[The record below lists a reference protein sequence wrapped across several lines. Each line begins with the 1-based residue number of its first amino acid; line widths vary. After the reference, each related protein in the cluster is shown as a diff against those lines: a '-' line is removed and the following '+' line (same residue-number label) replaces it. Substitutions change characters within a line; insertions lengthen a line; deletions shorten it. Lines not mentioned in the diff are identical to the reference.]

1 MGHDKVADPHFVG
14 IKRFPV
20 EVFFI
25 DQLDEL
31 IATREDKE
39 QRAAMNQLQLLARR
53 LENNAAQL
61 LPYAPEVTRF
71 TEEVCTNLIISQLS
85 PGEAA
90 LIFLSGFGDINE
102 FCNSLHRKLQKLRVH
117 RRYRLFIFHSQ
128 VQSEDQN
135 KAFQKPLKRTANII
149 VANRGSESSLTIPYL
164 RLVINFGINKEMIYN
179 SAKRISELSRQWC
192 SRASCIQREGR
203 VGRVCEGVAVH
214 LFTKEF
220 YETLPDFGPPEI
232 IRVPLAK
239 TFLRAKEI
247 GPQLGIP
254 LPSHLLSMVI
264 EPPSFVQFSTALHDL
279 AEYGAI
285 AHSPQQK
292 ISEEANVTL
301 LGKFSLSL
309 PLDLNLCRLVLLGI
323 LFGCPLDGIVI
334 AAATAMYQ
342 DVFSMPM
349 KIIMNDLHRF
359 CHSLNTSTFSR
370 MKHDDG
376 CYSNPIMVLNMF
388 IDWLQYKSRYPDT
401 SRRDLAFEFGSNNAV
416 KPARLLHFEEF
427 VGDIARCVASCI
439 PQDTPLYSEL
449 QTLSSI
455 STERK
460 GLPVFSESV
469 SFLYKASP
477 SPSSRKQNRSKRFL
491 HFCNSY
497 IILKTL
503 IAAAAPDEILCG
515 ERACESSHPS
525 SRTFAQKCINV
536 IEKECFSL
544 SHTLCMDL
552 SKLDEEEMQ
561 EIDEAA
567 FEELFENFPG
577 DFDLSVKTKV
587 VRDVAVLHFRPDP
600 SSTLT
605 KTAKLFPPSKGRYS
619 TTGISRIPPEVN
631 FFWRFGEQN
640 FLWEID
646 EVDALFPAPSHPCAL
661 MWYRFDESKS
671 KVNTVKF
678 NFRNPTGFICQ
689 YDKPSQPYFAVA
701 TGAFAS
707 SGGSIRAPRL
717 TVLPNMPTSLMMVL
731 AFQLSTSAI
740 EFLINKKDKTIEAI
754 KINLVKIP
762 CTNIEKY
769 VSSDEI
775 SAINQV
781 RKALSNV
788 MALPLNNGCLPL
800 YNPEITRIPELLH
813 DLLKSC
819 KPSISKSTTSNLQT
833 LSMDDRLQGLVWE
846 MVTPGKS
853 IEDCSTSY
861 YGEFRCSLV
870 GTKPYDVKEVSHDQE
885 PPQSTFSIEYT
896 QSVSAKLL
904 AESKRAQMERALND
918 LAENSKWT
926 SPVSGKMKLQK
937 DRKAVLG
944 KKKVDREM
952 KSKRKESKRAGQ
964 KAAHLFCSHSS
975 SLSSLLEASPEVM
988 VQNMDKTYLREEGK
1002 IGKKK
1007 KEKRKAEKKALLI
1020 QKEKMKGIE
1029 DADLKIK
1036 GKKKTKKGKKR
1047 KQKQGEKLP
1056 RSFSP
1061 LFLCSPFSLSS
1072 SPPSSPLSPSPLSS
1086 FSPALSS
1093 SDSLC
1098 SSLPQSLSPFLP
1110 GIVLSEYSSELRQK
1124 QDLDAQVATTSKQK
1138 LPTQSDTAR
1147 LENTKVQ
1154 TKSVELSQKQ
1164 DLDAQVATTS
1174 KQKLPTQSDTAILEN
1189 TKVQTKSVELRQK
1202 QDLDAQV
1209 ATTSKQKLPTQ
1220 SGTAIL
1226 ENTKVQAKSVELR
1239 QKQDL
1244 DAQVASTT
1252 KKNLPTQSDTAG
1264 LENTKVQT
1272 KSVELR
1278 QKQDLDAQ
1286 VATTSKQKLPTQ
1298 SDTAR
1303 LENTKVQAKSVELR
1317 QKRDLDAQVATTS
1330 KQKLPTQSDTAR
1342 LENTKVQT
1350 KSVELRQKRDL
1361 DAQVATTS
1369 KQKLPTHSDTA
1380 RLENTK
1386 VQTKSVELSQKQDLD
1401 AQVATTSKQKLP
1413 THSDTARLE
1422 NTKVQTKS
1430 VELRQKRDL
1439 DAQVATT
1446 SKQKLP
1452 THSDTA
1458 RLENT
1463 KVQTK
1468 SVELR
1473 QKQDLD
1479 AQVATT
1485 SKQKLPTQSDTAGLE
1500 NTKVQAKSVEL
1511 RQKQDLD
1518 AQVAT
1523 TSKQK
1528 LPTQS
1533 DTARLENTKVQAKSV
1548 ELRQKQDL
1556 DAQVATTS
1564 KQKLPTQSDTAGL
1577 ENTKVQTQSVEL
1589 RQKQDLD
1596 AQVATTSKQKLP
1608 TQSDTARLETTKV
1621 QTKSVEFRQKQDLD
1635 AQVATTSKQ
1644 KLPTQSDTA
1653 GLENTK
1659 VQTKSVEFR
1668 QKQDLDAQVATTSKQ
1683 KLPTQSD
1690 TARLENTKVQTKS
1703 VEFRQKQ
1710 DLDAQVATTSKQK
1723 LPTQSDTARLEN
1735 TKVQA
1740 KSVHLVSQTATT
1752 NGNGK
1757 QTVSKPPT
1765 TATLLEEKGK
1775 TCFTT
1780 VERNPSVCN
1789 EGGKISLAAP
1799 TKSEM
1804 SESSSTET
1812 NTETANRCQHEVEVC
1827 KVSHTKGP
1835 LEETADSCS
1844 SKQNVGGKV
1853 ATKEV
1858 NDCHSTGEDMAQLLV
1873 GFNSECEGQSRLRKE
1888 AFLRETGKVQKAS
1901 EAFFNEKRVEME
1913 KIQKEREVV
1922 LGKENVE
1929 KEKEADLE
1937 ERERREAAIS
1947 EKRVKSKKE
1956 HALNVKEEE
1965 SKAAMHEMERGERK
1979 KQQEKNEDQ
1988 KERKVA
1994 LCEKEKLEK
2003 EKQTTLRGNEK
2014 LSGEEETLK
2023 EENLT
2028 REKRKKR
2035 RRKRKKKIEVVLAT
2049 SNSKPA
2055 KFGIAAPETC
2065 ERRSVLSGP
2074 QSVPTNG
2081 QPQTATD
2088 STKFLEDKGKGSFTA
2103 TMSNPTVCEERNKT
2117 SPDTLTKTEMS
2128 ENGSMESMTGMAPRC
2143 QTEIEVLKGTHT
2155 KKPLKET
2162 SVSDITPTEQK
2173 AAGKVVPS
2181 GTSSQYNVGEH
2192 MAQFSVGFINGCGG
2206 ETRSAT
2212 MKEEAPLR
2220 KKDIVQRERE
2230 TTMTEAEKT
2239 FTLKEKEVI
2248 QADLSEKEKEKVIAT
2263 KEREKERAALGDK
2276 ERDKRKK
2283 GEESDAIQKERE
2295 VALCKKEREEREK
2308 HATLKKSKNV
2318 KKEKAE
2324 VKEEDEKREK
2334 KEAKRGK
2341 EKNERK
2347 RKEASLAATNS
2358 DRNPPAHSG
2367 IAEPKGR
2374 SVLSVSQTVPTTGNG
2389 KKTVCKSLTAPL
2401 GTDVCADE
2409 GKGSLTVPTGHHERK
2424 KTGPETMSENGSTKS
2439 TTRTCRS
2446 KIEPL
2451 KVISDITPTDQKA
2464 AGKVVPSGTSAQ
2476 CNVGEYMAQFTFGFI
2491 NECRGRPRS
2500 ATPREEAPLRKKDIV
2515 HKERETT
2522 MTEER
2527 IEAEKRF
2534 TLKEKEVI
2542 QADLSEKEKKK
2553 VIATNE
2559 REKERAALS
2568 DKEREKRQKGEESDQ
2583 TEKKR
2588 EVALC
2593 KKEREEGEKHAT
2605 LKESKTVKTEEAE
2618 VKEENEKREKRE
2630 VKKRKEKNERKKEEA
2645 SLAATNPNQNPPAHS
2660 GIAEPKE
2667 RSVVSVSQTVPTT
2680 GNGKRTV
2687 SKSLNAP
2694 LGAIVCTDE
2703 RKRSLTIPTG
2713 HHERNKTGH
2722 ETMSE
2727 NGSTKSTTRTSRSK
2741 IEPLKVIS
2749 DITPT
2754 EQKAAGKVVP
2764 SGTSSQYNVGEH
2776 MAQFSVGFINGCG
2789 GETRSATLKE
2799 EALLRKKDIVQ
2810 RERET
2815 TMTEAEKTFTLKEKE
2830 VIPAD
2835 LSEKDREKV
2844 IATKEKQKER
2854 AALSDKKREKRQK
2867 GEESDQIQKKREVAL
2882 CKKEREEREK
2892 HTNLKESK
2900 TVKTEEAEVKEGN
2913 EKREKKEAKKR
2924 KEKNERKKE
2933 EASLAATNSDQKPPA
2948 HSGIAE
2954 PKGRSVVSVSQ
2965 TVPTTGNGKKT
2976 VSKSVNAPLG
2986 AIVCADE
2993 RKWSLT
2999 VPTGHH
3005 ERNKTGLE
3013 TMSENGSTKSRT
3025 RTSRSK
3031 IDVMKVISDIT
3042 PTKQKAAGKVV
3053 PSGTSAQY
3061 DVGEHMAQFSF
3072 GFINECGGETRL
3084 ATLREEALLR
3094 KKDTV
3099 QRVRE
3104 TAMTESEKTFTLK
3117 EEEVREAD
3125 LSEKQ
3130 KEKVIATK
3138 KKEERAALSDKEKA
3152 KGKKGEE
3159 SDAIQKEREVALCKK
3174 EREEREKHVTLKKSK
3189 NVKTEEVEMKEEDE
3203 KKEKKEAKRGK
3214 ERNARK
3220 KKEAS
3225 LAATNSDQNPPAH
3238 SGIAEPKGRSVVSAS
3253 QTVPTT
3259 WNGKKT
3265 VSKSLTAPLGANVCT
3280 DEKKRSRTPPTSHHE
3295 RKKTGPET
3303 MSGNGSTKS
3312 TTRTSRSKIEA
3323 MKVTQTKKPAKETA
3337 VPDGSPIMQ
3346 NAASRVASKRIPAQ
3360 PGTGEHMAQFLVD
3373 FINECGGQTRLGALR
3388 RVALRQYQEKYD
3400 GQYTFLSKGFLRQ
3413 YDCFEIFEDSSG
3425 VCHVRVVGA
3434 QRRSLA
3440 STEPEKMEYK
3450 TKKSLSCKSVCDIK
3464 MTHSSK
3470 DTQALEGNLHSVPGS
3485 PEHIVQYL
3493 YDYLST
3499 HFFPYGCPVSSLDVL
3514 YQSEYKSKFNISQ
3527 VEMINADFLKAFSNH
3542 FVLQDRHMFV
3552 KLKEGVDHSDTPQ
3565 LKGCPY
3571 TPQHVND
3578 YFRRYLAKEGVV
3590 CTQQLQV
3597 LFSECYMKEFKMPQK
3612 PIVQFIQDDFF
3623 KQSRHLF
3630 VTFLDIVVFRK

>member
-1 MGHDKVADPHFVG
+1 MG

-20 EVFFI
+20 KVFFI
-25 DQLDEL
+25 DQLKEL
-31 IATREDKE
+31 LSPRKDKT
-39 QRAAMNQLQLLARR
+39 QRVAMNHLQLLARQ
-53 LENNAAQL
+53 LENNTAQL
-61 LPYAPEVTRF
+61 PCAPEVTPF
-71 TEEVCTNLIISQLS
+71 TEQVCTNLIISQLS
-85 PGEAA
+85 PGEAV
-90 LIFLSGFGDINE
+90 LIFHSGLGDINE
-102 FCNSLHRKLQKLRVH
+102 FCNNLHDKLRRLEVRH
-117 RRYRLFIFHSQ
+117 RYSLFILHSQ
-128 VQSEDQN
+128 VQREDQDE
-135 KAFQKPLKRTANII
+135 AFFEPMEGTANII
-149 VANRGSESSLTIPYL
+149 VASRGSESSLTIPNL
-164 RLVINFGINKEMIYN
+164 QLVINFGINKEMMYN
-179 SAKRISELSRQWC
+179 SAKRISELRRQWC

-247 GPQLGIP
+247 GPKLGIP

-334 AAATAMYQ
+334 AAASAMYQ

-349 KIIMNDLHRF
+349 KVLMNDIHRF

-370 MKHDDG
+370 MKYDDG
-376 CYSNPIMVLNMF
+376 SYSNPIMVRNMF
-388 IDWLQYKSRYPDT
+388 IDWLQYKHRYPES
-401 SRRDLAFEFGSNNAV
+401 SRRDIAFMFGSYNAV
-416 KPARLLHFEEF
+416 KFVRLLHFEEF
-427 VGDIARCVASCI
+427 VGDIARCVANCI
-439 PQDTPLYSEL
+439 PRDTALYSEL
-449 QTLSSI
+449 QTLSHI
-455 STERK
+455 SMERK
-460 GLPVFSESV
+460 GFPVFCESD
-469 SFLYKASP
+469 SFFHKASQSPP
-477 SPSSRKQNRSKRFL
+477 SCEQDGSTGLL
-491 HFCNSY
+491 HFCNNCV
-497 IILKTL
+497 ILKAL
-503 IAAAAPDEILCG
+503 IAAAAPDDILCG
-515 ERACESSHPS
+515 ERACESSNPYS
-525 SRTFAQKCINV
+525 KTFAQKCINV
-536 IEKECFSL
+536 IKDESFSL
-544 SHTLCMDL
+544 SHTLCMDV
-552 SKLDEEEMQ
+552 SKLDV
-561 EIDEAA
+561 DEAA
-567 FEELFENFPG
+567 FEELFENLPG

-600 SSTLT
+600 SSVLT
-605 KTAKLFPPSKGRYS
+605 KTAKLFPPSKSKYA
-619 TTGISRIPPEVN
+619 TAEISRVTPEVN

-646 EVDALFPAPSHPCAL
+646 EVDILFPAPSHPCAL

-678 NFRNPTGFICQ
+678 NFRNPTGFVCQ

-707 SGGSIRAPRL
+707 SGGSIRAPTL
-717 TVLPNMPTSLMMVL
+717 TILPNMPTSLMMVL

-740 EFLINKKDKTIEAI
+740 EFLINKKSKTIKAI

-762 CTNIEKY
+762 CTDIEKFI
-769 VSSDEI
+769 SSDEI
-775 SAINQV
+775 SAINEV
-781 RKALSNV
+781 RKAIFNA
-788 MALPLNNGCLPL
+788 MALPLNDDGWIPL
-800 YNPEITRIPELLH
+800 HNPAITSIPKLLH
-813 DLLKSC
+813 DLLISC
-819 KPSISKSTTSNLQT
+819 KPNISKSTTSNLQT
-833 LSMDDRLQGLVWE
+833 LPMDDRLEELVWE
-846 MVTPGKS
+846 MVTPGIS

-885 PPQSTFSIEYT
+885 PPDFTSFIEYT

-904 AESKRAQMERALND
+904 AESGRLQLRRALNE
-918 LAENSKWT
+918 LGENTKWT
-926 SPVSGKMKLQK
+926 SPVHGKVKLQR

-944 KKKVDREM
+944 KKKVEREM

-975 SLSSLLEASPEVM
+975 SLSSLLEASLEEM
-988 VQNMDKTYLREEGK
+988 VQSMDETYLREEGK
-1002 IGKKK
+1002 IRKKFEKKRKKK
-1007 KEKRKAEKKALLI
+1007 AKRKAEKKALLVH
-1020 QKEKMKGIE
+1020 KEKMMGIE

-1047 KQKQGEKLP
+1047 KRKQEEKLP

-1061 LFLCSPFSLSS
+1061 LFLCSPFSLLS

-1086 FSPALSS
+1086 FPPALSS
-1093 SDSLC
+1093 SVSLC

-1124 QDLDAQVATTSKQK
+1124 QDLDAQVASTSKQK
-1138 LPTQSDTAR
+1138 LPTQSDTAG

-1154 TKSVELSQKQ
+1154 TKSIEFRQKQ

-1174 KQKLPTQSDTAILEN
+1174 KQKLPTQSDTAGLEN

-1209 ATTSKQKLPTQ
+1209 ATTSTQKLPTQ
-1220 SGTAIL
+1220 SDTAGL
-1226 ENTKVQAKSVELR
+1226 ENTKVQTKSVELR

-1244 DAQVASTT
+1244 DAQVATTSTQKLPTQSDTAGLENT
-1252 KKNLPTQSDTAG
+1252 KVQTKSVELRQKQDLDAQVATTSTQKLPTQSDTAG

-1298 SDTAR
+1298 SDTAG
-1303 LENTKVQAKSVELR
+1303 LENTKVQTKSVELR
-1317 QKRDLDAQVATTS
+1317 QKQDLDAQVATTS
-1330 KQKLPTQSDTAR
+1330 KQKLPTQSDT
-1342 LENTKVQT
+1342 TG
-1350 KSVELRQKRDL
+1350 
-1361 DAQVATTS
+1361 
-1369 KQKLPTHSDTA
+1369 
-1380 RLENTK
+1380 
-1386 VQTKSVELSQKQDLD
+1386 
-1401 AQVATTSKQKLP
+1401 
-1413 THSDTARLE
+1413 
-1422 NTKVQTKS
+1422 
-1430 VELRQKRDL
+1430 
-1439 DAQVATT
+1439 
-1446 SKQKLP
+1446 
-1452 THSDTA
+1452 
-1458 RLENT
+1458 LENT

-1500 NTKVQAKSVEL
+1500 NTKVQ
-1511 RQKQDLD
+1511 
-1518 AQVAT
+1518 T
-1523 TSKQK
+1523 
-1528 LPTQS
+1528 
-1533 DTARLENTKVQAKSV
+1533 KSV

-1577 ENTKVQTQSVEL
+1577 ENTKVQTKSVEL

-1608 TQSDTARLETTKV
+1608 TQSDTTGLENTKVQAKSVELRQKQDLDVQVASTSKQKLPTQSDTAGLENTKV
-1621 QTKSVEFRQKQDLD
+1621 QTKSVELRQKQDLD

-1668 QKQDLDAQVATTSKQ
+1668 QKKDLDAQVAS
-1683 KLPTQSD
+1683 
-1690 TARLENTKVQTKS
+1690 
-1703 VEFRQKQ
+1703 
-1710 DLDAQVATTSKQK
+1710 TSKQK

-1789 EGGKISLAAP
+1789 ERGKISLAAQ

-1812 NTETANRCQHEVEVC
+1812 NTETANRCQDEVEVC

-1835 LEETADSCS
+1835 LEETADNCS

-1858 NDCHSTGEDMAQLLV
+1858 NDHHSTGEDMAQLLV

-1888 AFLRETGKVQKAS
+1888 ASLRETGKVQKVS
-1901 EAFFNEKRVEME
+1901 EAFLNEKRVEME
-1913 KIQKEREVV
+1913 KIQKQREVV

-1947 EKRVKSKKE
+1947 EERVKSKKE

-1965 SKAAMHEMERGERK
+1965 SKAAMHEMERVERK

-1988 KERKVA
+1988 KERNVA

-2088 STKFLEDKGKGSFTA
+2088 STKFLEDKGKRSFTA
-2103 TMSNPTVCEERNKT
+2103 TMSNPTVCEERNKI
-2117 SPDTLTKTEMS
+2117 SPETQTETEMS

-2212 MKEEAPLR
+2212 PKEEAPLR

-2347 RKEASLAATNS
+2347 RKEGSLAATNS
-2358 DRNPPAHSG
+2358 DQNPPAHSG

-2374 SVLSVSQTVPTTGNG
+2374 SVLSVSQTVHTTGNG

-2401 GTDVCADE
+2401 GTIVCADE
-2409 GKGSLTVPTGHHERK
+2409 GKRSLTVPTGHHERK

-2439 TTRTCRS
+2439 TTRTSRS

-2451 KVISDITPTDQKA
+2451 KVISDSTPTEHKA

-2491 NECRGRPRS
+2491 NEYRGRPRS

-2553 VIATNE
+2553 VIATKE

-2568 DKEREKRQKGEESDQ
+2568 DKE
-2583 TEKKR
+2583 
-2588 EVALC
+2588 
-2593 KKEREEGEKHAT
+2593 
-2605 LKESKTVKTEEAE
+2605 
-2618 VKEENEKREKRE
+2618 
-2630 VKKRKEKNERKKEEA
+2630 
-2645 SLAATNPNQNPPAHS
+2645 
-2660 GIAEPKE
+2660 
-2667 RSVVSVSQTVPTT
+2667 
-2680 GNGKRTV
+2680 
-2687 SKSLNAP
+2687 
-2694 LGAIVCTDE
+2694 
-2703 RKRSLTIPTG
+2703 
-2713 HHERNKTGH
+2713 
-2722 ETMSE
+2722 
-2727 NGSTKSTTRTSRSK
+2727 
-2741 IEPLKVIS
+2741 
-2749 DITPT
+2749 
-2754 EQKAAGKVVP
+2754 
-2764 SGTSSQYNVGEH
+2764 
-2776 MAQFSVGFINGCG
+2776 
-2789 GETRSATLKE
+2789 
-2799 EALLRKKDIVQ
+2799 
-2810 RERET
+2810 
-2815 TMTEAEKTFTLKEKE
+2815 
-2830 VIPAD
+2830 
-2835 LSEKDREKV
+2835 
-2844 IATKEKQKER
+2844 
-2854 AALSDKKREKRQK
+2854 REKRQK

-2933 EASLAATNSDQKPPA
+2933 EASLAATNPNQNPPA

-2954 PKGRSVVSVSQ
+2954 RSVVSVSQ
-2965 TVPTTGNGKKT
+2965 TVPTTGNGKRTVSKSLNAPLGAIVCADKRRWSLITIPTGHHERKKTGPETMSENGSTKSTTRTSRSKIEPLKVISDITPTEQKAAGKVVPSGTSSQYNVGEHMAQFSVGFINGCGGETRSATPKEEAPLRKKDIVQRERETTMTEAEKTFTLKEKEVIPADLSEKDREKAIATKEREKERAALSDKEREKRQKGEESDQIRKEREVASCKKEREEREKHTNLKESKTVKTEEAEVKEGNEKREKKEAKKRKEKNERKKKGASLAATNSDQNPPAHSGIAEPKERSVVSVSQTVHTTGNGKKT
-2976 VSKSVNAPLG
+2976 VSKSLNAPLG

-3005 ERNKTGLE
+3005 ERKKTGPE
-3013 TMSENGSTKSRT
+3013 TMSENGSTKSTT

-3031 IDVMKVISDIT
+3031 IEPLKVISDIT

-3053 PSGTSAQY
+3053 PSGTSSQY
-3061 DVGEHMAQFSF
+3061 NVGEHMAQFSF
-3072 GFINECGGETRL
+3072 GFINECGGQTRS
-3084 ATLREEALLR
+3084 ATPREEAPLR

-3099 QRVRE
+3099 QRERE
-3104 TAMTESEKTFTLK
+3104 TAMTEAEKTFTLK
-3117 EEEVREAD
+3117 EKEVREAD
-3125 LSEKQ
+3125 LNEKQ

-3138 KKEERAALSDKEKA
+3138 EKEERATLGDKEREKRQ
-3152 KGKKGEE
+3152 KGEE
-3159 SDAIQKEREVALCKK
+3159 SDQILKEREVALCKK
-3174 EREEREKHVTLKKSK
+3174 EREEREKHITLKKSK

-3203 KKEKKEAKRGK
+3203 KREKKKAKRRK
-3214 ERNARK
+3214 ERNERK

-3225 LAATNSDQNPPAH
+3225 LAATNSDQNSPAH
-3238 SGIAEPKGRSVVSAS
+3238 SGIAEPKGRSVVSTS

-3265 VSKSLTAPLGANVCT
+3265 VSKSLTAPLGANICT
-3280 DEKKRSRTPPTSHHE
+3280 DEGKSSWTPPTSHHE

-3323 MKVTQTKKPAKETA
+3323 MKDVMKVTQTKKPAKETA

-3360 PGTGEHMAQFLVD
+3360 PGTSEHMAQFLVD

-3388 RVALRQYQEKYD
+3388 RVALRQYQENFY

-3425 VCHVRVVGA
+3425 FCHVRVVGA

-3440 STEPEKMEYK
+3440 NTEPEKTEHK
-3450 TKKSLSCKSVCDIK
+3450 TKTLSCKSVCDVK
-3464 MTHSSK
+3464 MTHSSE

-3527 VEMINADFLKAFSNH
+3527 VEMINADFLKAFSNR

-3623 KQSRHLF
+3623 KQSCHLF

>member
-1 MGHDKVADPHFVG
+1 MG

-20 EVFFI
+20 KVFFI
-25 DQLDEL
+25 DQLKEL
-31 IATREDKE
+31 LSPRKDKT
-39 QRAAMNQLQLLARR
+39 QRVAMNHLQLLARQ
-53 LENNAAQL
+53 LENNTAQL
-61 LPYAPEVTRF
+61 PCAPEVTPF
-71 TEEVCTNLIISQLS
+71 TEQVCTNLIISQLS
-85 PGEAA
+85 PGEAV
-90 LIFLSGFGDINE
+90 LIFHSGLGDINE
-102 FCNSLHRKLQKLRVH
+102 FCNNLHDKLRRLEVRH
-117 RRYRLFIFHSQ
+117 RYSLFILHSQ
-128 VQSEDQN
+128 VQREDQDE
-135 KAFQKPLKRTANII
+135 AFFEPMEGTANII
-149 VANRGSESSLTIPYL
+149 VASRGSESSLTIPNL
-164 RLVINFGINKEMIYN
+164 QLVINFGINKEMMYN
-179 SAKRISELSRQWC
+179 SAKRISELRRQWC

-247 GPQLGIP
+247 GPKLGIP

-334 AAATAMYQ
+334 AAASAMYQ

-349 KIIMNDLHRF
+349 KVLMNDIHRF

-370 MKHDDG
+370 MKYDDG
-376 CYSNPIMVLNMF
+376 SYSNPIMVRNMF
-388 IDWLQYKSRYPDT
+388 IDWLQYKSRYPEC
-401 SRRDLAFEFGSNNAV
+401 SRRDLAFTFGSYNAV
-416 KPARLLHFEEF
+416 KFVRLLHFEEF
-427 VGDIARCVASCI
+427 VGDIARCVANCI
-439 PQDTPLYSEL
+439 PRDTALYSEL
-449 QTLSSI
+449 QTLSHI
-455 STERK
+455 SMERK
-460 GLPVFSESV
+460 GFPVFCESD
-469 SFLYKASP
+469 SFFHKASQSPP
-477 SPSSRKQNRSKRFL
+477 SCEQDGSTGLL
-491 HFCNSY
+491 HFCNNCV
-497 IILKTL
+497 ILKAL
-503 IAAAAPDEILCG
+503 IAAAAPDDILCG
-515 ERACESSHPS
+515 ERACESSNPYS
-525 SRTFAQKCINV
+525 KTFAQKCINV
-536 IEKECFSL
+536 IKDESFSL
-544 SHTLCMDL
+544 SHTLCMDV
-552 SKLDEEEMQ
+552 SKIDV
-561 EIDEAA
+561 DEAA
-567 FEELFENFPG
+567 LEELFENLPS
-577 DFDLSVKTKV
+577 DFDLSVETKV

-605 KTAKLFPPSKGRYS
+605 KTAKLLPPSKSKYA
-619 TTGISRIPPEVN
+619 TAEISRVTPEVN

-646 EVDALFPAPSHPCAL
+646 EVDILFPAPSHPCAL

-678 NFRNPTGFICQ
+678 NFRNPTGFVCQ

-707 SGGSIRAPRL
+707 SGGSIRAPTL
-717 TVLPNMPTSLMMVL
+717 TILPNMPTSLMMVL

-740 EFLINKKDKTIEAI
+740 EFLINKKSKTIKAI

-762 CTNIEKY
+762 CTDIEKFI
-769 VSSDEI
+769 SSDEI
-775 SAINQV
+775 SAINEV
-781 RKALSNV
+781 RKAIFNA
-788 MALPLNNGCLPL
+788 MALPLNDDGWIPL
-800 YNPEITRIPELLH
+800 HNPAITSIPKLLH
-813 DLLKSC
+813 DLLISC
-819 KPSISKSTTSNLQT
+819 KPNISKSTTSNLQT
-833 LSMDDRLQGLVWE
+833 LPMDDRLEELVWE
-846 MVTPGKS
+846 MVTPGIS

-885 PPQSTFSIEYT
+885 PPDFTSFIEYT

-904 AESKRAQMERALND
+904 AESGRLQLRRALNE
-918 LAENSKWT
+918 LGENTKWT
-926 SPVSGKMKLQK
+926 SPVHGKVKLQR

-944 KKKVDREM
+944 KKKVEREM

-975 SLSSLLEASPEVM
+975 SLSSLLEASLEEM
-988 VQNMDKTYLREEGK
+988 VQSMDETYLREEGK
-1002 IGKKK
+1002 IRKKFEKKRKKK
-1007 KEKRKAEKKALLI
+1007 AKRKAEKKALLVH
-1020 QKEKMKGIE
+1020 KEKMMGIE

-1047 KQKQGEKLP
+1047 KRKQEEKLP

-1061 LFLCSPFSLSS
+1061 LFLCSPFSLLS

-1086 FSPALSS
+1086 FPPALSS
-1093 SDSLC
+1093 SVSLC

-1124 QDLDAQVATTSKQK
+1124 QDLDAQVASTSKQK
-1138 LPTQSDTAR
+1138 LPTQSDTAG

-1154 TKSVELSQKQ
+1154 TKSIEFRQKQ

-1174 KQKLPTQSDTAILEN
+1174 KQKLPTQSDTAGLEN

-1209 ATTSKQKLPTQ
+1209 ATTSTQK
-1220 SGTAIL
+1220 
-1226 ENTKVQAKSVELR
+1226 
-1239 QKQDL
+1239 
-1244 DAQVASTT
+1244 
-1252 KKNLPTQSDTAG
+1252 LPTQSDTAG

-1298 SDTAR
+1298 SDTAG
-1303 LENTKVQAKSVELR
+1303 
-1317 QKRDLDAQVATTS
+1317 
-1330 KQKLPTQSDTAR
+1330 

-1350 KSVELRQKRDL
+1350 KSVELRQK
-1361 DAQVATTS
+1361 
-1369 KQKLPTHSDTA
+1369 
-1380 RLENTK
+1380 
-1386 VQTKSVELSQKQDLD
+1386 QDLD
-1401 AQVATTSKQKLP
+1401 AQVATTSTQKLP
-1413 THSDTARLE
+1413 TQSDTAG
-1422 NTKVQTKS
+1422 
-1430 VELRQKRDL
+1430 
-1439 DAQVATT
+1439 
-1446 SKQKLP
+1446 
-1452 THSDTA
+1452 
-1458 RLENT
+1458 LENT

-1500 NTKVQAKSVEL
+1500 NTKVQTKSVEL

-1533 DTARLENTKVQAKSV
+1533 DTTGLENTKVQTKSV

-1577 ENTKVQTQSVEL
+1577 ENTKVQTKSVELRQKQDLDAQVASTSKQKLPTQSDTAGLENTKVQTKSVEL

-1608 TQSDTARLETTKV
+1608 TQSDTTGLENTKVQAKSVELRQKQDLDVQVASTSKQKLPTQSDTAGLENTKV
-1621 QTKSVEFRQKQDLD
+1621 QTKSVELRQKQDLD

-1668 QKQDLDAQVATTSKQ
+1668 QKKDLDAQVAS
-1683 KLPTQSD
+1683 
-1690 TARLENTKVQTKS
+1690 
-1703 VEFRQKQ
+1703 
-1710 DLDAQVATTSKQK
+1710 TSKQK

-1789 EGGKISLAAP
+1789 ERGKISLAAQ

-1812 NTETANRCQHEVEVC
+1812 NTETANRCQDEVEVC

-1835 LEETADSCS
+1835 LEETADNCS

-1858 NDCHSTGEDMAQLLV
+1858 NDHHSTGEDMAQLLV

-1888 AFLRETGKVQKAS
+1888 ASLRETGKVQKVS
-1901 EAFFNEKRVEME
+1901 EAFLNEKRVEME
-1913 KIQKEREVV
+1913 KIQKQREVV

-1947 EKRVKSKKE
+1947 EERVKSKKE

-1965 SKAAMHEMERGERK
+1965 SKAAMHEMERVERK

-1988 KERKVA
+1988 KERNVA

-2088 STKFLEDKGKGSFTA
+2088 STKFLEDKGKRSFTA
-2103 TMSNPTVCEERNKT
+2103 TMSNPTVCEERNKI
-2117 SPDTLTKTEMS
+2117 SPETQTETEMS

-2192 MAQFSVGFINGCGG
+2192 MAQFSLGFINGCGG

-2212 MKEEAPLR
+2212 PKEEAPLR

-2347 RKEASLAATNS
+2347 RKEGSLAATNS
-2358 DRNPPAHSG
+2358 DQNPPAHSG

-2374 SVLSVSQTVPTTGNG
+2374 SVLSVSQTVHTTGNG

-2401 GTDVCADE
+2401 GTIVCADE
-2409 GKGSLTVPTGHHERK
+2409 GKRSLTVPTGHHERK

-2439 TTRTCRS
+2439 TTRTSRS

-2451 KVISDITPTDQKA
+2451 KVISDSTPTEHKA

-2491 NECRGRPRS
+2491 NEYRGRPRS

-2553 VIATNE
+2553 VIATKE

-2568 DKEREKRQKGEESDQ
+2568 DKE
-2583 TEKKR
+2583 
-2588 EVALC
+2588 
-2593 KKEREEGEKHAT
+2593 
-2605 LKESKTVKTEEAE
+2605 
-2618 VKEENEKREKRE
+2618 
-2630 VKKRKEKNERKKEEA
+2630 
-2645 SLAATNPNQNPPAHS
+2645 
-2660 GIAEPKE
+2660 
-2667 RSVVSVSQTVPTT
+2667 
-2680 GNGKRTV
+2680 
-2687 SKSLNAP
+2687 
-2694 LGAIVCTDE
+2694 
-2703 RKRSLTIPTG
+2703 
-2713 HHERNKTGH
+2713 
-2722 ETMSE
+2722 
-2727 NGSTKSTTRTSRSK
+2727 
-2741 IEPLKVIS
+2741 
-2749 DITPT
+2749 
-2754 EQKAAGKVVP
+2754 
-2764 SGTSSQYNVGEH
+2764 
-2776 MAQFSVGFINGCG
+2776 
-2789 GETRSATLKE
+2789 
-2799 EALLRKKDIVQ
+2799 
-2810 RERET
+2810 
-2815 TMTEAEKTFTLKEKE
+2815 
-2830 VIPAD
+2830 
-2835 LSEKDREKV
+2835 
-2844 IATKEKQKER
+2844 
-2854 AALSDKKREKRQK
+2854 REKRQK

-2933 EASLAATNSDQKPPA
+2933 EASLAATNPNQNPPA

-2954 PKGRSVVSVSQ
+2954 RSVVSVSQ
-2965 TVPTTGNGKKT
+2965 TVPTTGNGKRTVSKSLNAPLGAIVCADKRRWSLITIPTGHHERKKTGPETMSENGSTKSTTRTSRSKIEPLKVISDSTPTEQKAAGKVVPSGTSSQYNVGEHMAQFSVGFINGCGGETRSATPKEEAPLRKKDIVQRERETTMTEAEKTFTLKEKEVIPADLSEKDREKAIATKEREKERAALSDKEREKRQKGEESDQIRKEREVASCKKEREEREKHTNLKESKTVKTEEAEVKEGNEKREKKEAKKRKEKNERKKKGASLAATNSDQKPPAHSGIAEPKERSVVSVSQTVHTTGNGKKT
-2976 VSKSVNAPLG
+2976 VSKSLNAPLG

-3005 ERNKTGLE
+3005 ERKKTGPE
-3013 TMSENGSTKSRT
+3013 TMSENGSTKSTT

-3031 IDVMKVISDIT
+3031 IEPLKVISDIT
-3042 PTKQKAAGKVV
+3042 PTEQKAAGKVV
-3053 PSGTSAQY
+3053 PSGTSSQY
-3061 DVGEHMAQFSF
+3061 NVGEHMAQFSF
-3072 GFINECGGETRL
+3072 GFINECGGQTRS
-3084 ATLREEALLR
+3084 ATPREEAPLR

-3099 QRVRE
+3099 QRERE
-3104 TAMTESEKTFTLK
+3104 TAMTEAEKTFTLK

-3125 LSEKQ
+3125 LNEKQ

-3138 KKEERAALSDKEKA
+3138 EKEERATLGDKEREKRQ
-3152 KGKKGEE
+3152 KGEE
-3159 SDAIQKEREVALCKK
+3159 SDQILKEREVALCKK
-3174 EREEREKHVTLKKSK
+3174 EREEREKHITLKKSK

-3203 KKEKKEAKRGK
+3203 KREKKKAKRRK
-3214 ERNARK
+3214 ERNERK

-3238 SGIAEPKGRSVVSAS
+3238 SGIAEPKGRSVVSTS

-3265 VSKSLTAPLGANVCT
+3265 VSKSLTAPLGANICT
-3280 DEKKRSRTPPTSHHE
+3280 DEGKSSWTPPTSHHE

-3303 MSGNGSTKS
+3303 MSENGSTKS

-3388 RVALRQYQEKYD
+3388 RVALRQYQENFY

-3425 VCHVRVVGA
+3425 FCHVRVVGA

-3440 STEPEKMEYK
+3440 NTEPEKTEHK
-3450 TKKSLSCKSVCDIK
+3450 TKTLSCKSVCDVK
-3464 MTHSSK
+3464 MTHSSE

-3527 VEMINADFLKAFSNH
+3527 VEMINADFLKAFSNR

-3565 LKGCPY
+3565 PKGCPY

-3623 KQSRHLF
+3623 KQSCHLF